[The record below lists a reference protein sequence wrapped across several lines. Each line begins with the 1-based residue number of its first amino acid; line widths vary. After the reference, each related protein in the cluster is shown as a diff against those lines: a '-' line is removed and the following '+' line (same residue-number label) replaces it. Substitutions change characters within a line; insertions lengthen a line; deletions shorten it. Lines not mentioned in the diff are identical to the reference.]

1 MASKLKSKISILNFL
16 KKHKKLAILLVFI
29 IILFSLYKSDKIMI
43 ESPQKIAQYISEKTN
58 IDFFPLWSR
67 VTGYIF
73 RFEDNV
79 NPFRIK
85 KNLLGGELP
94 IYSLELS
101 SNDLVHFDNISK
113 YSVKLGYMPA
123 ELNEWRKAKLE
134 VDSKK
139 YEVKARFHGDRPPH
153 WANELKSYQIKT
165 EKEEYIN
172 NMGRFNLIIFEDRLL
187 RAAAARLVSN
197 KLALTDIR
205 DDVITLKINGVVQ
218 GVYYLQESL
227 DNNFLE
233 NNECPNC
240 YIIKTSDNWVED
252 HGYNADPYAISNNGL
267 VRVGHI
273 TPFDQEISNLGISED
288 ISNRTRIISRI
299 NEFYEAIKNNNPN
312 IIDYFDL
319 DQLSSFEAFR
329 MLTGGLHL
337 VAGDNLRMVYMATN
351 SKFYP
356 VPYSELF
363 LKLDIEKGGLE
374 HSLNFFGKYIPLF
387 YLLDKNDELR
397 HLRNKKVYDF
407 ILNNGLLEEYDR
419 IVQKYY
425 PFIVSYKTNAYSSR
439 VLRYKLKETRDILEH
454 NMKIVKS
461 NLEYSKFYA
470 NIFENENKIKI
481 EILPDSIAE
490 LKFKSFKI
498 SLDEPYAGEVLLSYI
513 NSQNKSEARL
523 AGIKEKTSVIDL
535 TEYLSGLY
543 FSAGLDE
550 NLYPALKKYTIEL
563 TFKDADEISLKGA
576 YIKMINDITGKDIG
590 DNDAYI
596 QIADENDYYK
606 NSKYTSISKLMKNF
620 PELKFVYKNGELTL
634 SEGDYALNKDLVI
647 PKIKNFIIDAGTV
660 IRIAEGKAI
669 LSYSPVTIAGTKEK
683 PVKITS
689 LDNNKP
695 FGAFAVV
702 GDGNQ
707 NDLVSINWLDLS
719 NGYEKWINGAYFSGQ
734 LSIYHIPTV
743 LINNTQVHD
752 SHSDDGINIKY
763 ADVYIEN
770 SKFYNNYADQ
780 IDFDFVSGI
789 VKDSEFKGP
798 AVGDANGDGLDVSGS
813 YLLVKN
819 SKFIGLHDKGA
830 SVGEKSTVVAY
841 KNQYFDGNSGI
852 ASKDKSVVYSF
863 ENLLKNNNVAI
874 SAYQKKPMFGG
885 GVLYEYKDSLIS
897 NKKDYEE
904 DAQSQIIKLDLS
916 SEQYGQY
923 KASIDKDIIPFPKNI
938 IMFPITKNAIVS
950 ANYRYSPPKTK

>member
-1 MASKLKSKISILNFL
+1 M
-16 KKHKKLAILLVFI
+16 
-29 IILFSLYKSDKIMI
+29 
-43 ESPQKIAQYISEKTN
+43 
-58 IDFFPLWSR
+58 
-67 VTGYIF
+67 
-73 RFEDNV
+73 
-79 NPFRIK
+79 
-85 KNLLGGELP
+85 
-94 IYSLELS
+94 
-101 SNDLVHFDNISK
+101 
-113 YSVKLGYMPA
+113 
-123 ELNEWRKAKLE
+123 
-134 VDSKK
+134 
-139 YEVKARFHGDRPPH
+139 
-153 WANELKSYQIKT
+153 
-165 EKEEYIN
+165 
-172 NMGRFNLIIFEDRLL
+172 
-187 RAAAARLVSN
+187 
-197 KLALTDIR
+197 
-205 DDVITLKINGVVQ
+205 
-218 GVYYLQESL
+218 
-227 DNNFLE
+227 
-233 NNECPNC
+233 
-240 YIIKTSDNWVED
+240 
-252 HGYNADPYAISNNGL
+252 
-267 VRVGHI
+267 
-273 TPFDQEISNLGISED
+273 
-288 ISNRTRIISRI
+288 
-299 NEFYEAIKNNNPN
+299 
-312 IIDYFDL
+312 
-319 DQLSSFEAFR
+319 
-329 MLTGGLHL
+329 
-337 VAGDNLRMVYMATN
+337 
-351 SKFYP
+351 
-356 VPYSELF
+356 
-363 LKLDIEKGGLE
+363 
-374 HSLNFFGKYIPLF
+374 
-387 YLLDKNDELR
+387 
-397 HLRNKKVYDF
+397 
-407 ILNNGLLEEYDR
+407 
-419 IVQKYY
+419 VQKYY
-425 PFIVSYKTNAYSSR
+425 PFAASYRTNAYSSR
-439 VLRYKLKETRDILEH
+439 VLRYNLKEGQDILEH
-454 NMKIVKS
+454 NMKIIKS

-470 NIFENENKIKI
+470 NIFENGNKIKI
-481 EILPDSIAE
+481 DILPDSIAE

-498 SLDEPYAGEVLLSYI
+498 NLDDPYTGDVLIIYSD
-513 NSQNKSEARL
+513 SQNKSDSRL
-523 AGIKEKTSVIDL
+523 ANIEEKTSSIDL

-550 NLYPALKKYTIEL
+550 NLYPALRRYTIEL